1 MGVPGQQKKMFFNE
15 DKNIAFFNRQSL
27 DTYHEI
33 VVSFDYAR
41 YSKNDVPTGG
51 FAVVFYNANF
61 TKPKDGGPGPA
72 LGYLPSNVVDYC
84 KLDGYKGVN
93 GGVLGIGFDL
103 NGDFALKRY
112 TYDGANTATPNSAS
126 IRLGVLDDWKL
137 VATSKNFLNT
147 PVGIK
152 IADKITDE
160 KEIQYKSVRITITN
174 GFTKIRVQIKKAEDK
189 NFFTV
194 LEASIPQQE
203 RDAVKVALTSTVLDD
218 ATQFDIRNFNVMG
231 YPGVP
236 KPPKFTDCIQNINFG
251 EFFRGEALVSE
262 GNFVAMPVGGKILV
276 YKLLNNKFEL
286 TQTLSDSSDL
296 KLLGGSDKFL
306 IANVENTTTVI
317 VYYNNENVFFRTQ
330 EINLLEDS
338 LVNEDL
344 NKIYEKPPICADTD
358 NEFLAIGNGDQV
370 AVYLY
375 SFNPNAAGFGIFV
388 PTGQTLVETVT
399 GGLGAAVQ
407 VDNDRILAGSL
418 KGYVN
423 YYQFDGVDFILQ
435 QTIFDPTTGNP
446 YSRFGAALSLQR
458 NDLIIGAPYS
468 YKLRYNT
475 VGQGEAYHY
484 FFSLN
489 RQTNQREWRRI
500 MNIGNFFLID
510 TPGGEFGAS
519 VKLKGNN
526 LIVGAPTEN
535 FLNPPEQP
543 FEDIPNCGRVYLF
556 EKTRSGLFT
565 NGSVIAPDADKA
577 VPYSFY
583 GKYVGFYGDNV
594 GISITPYT
602 PGGQPSEVNFINKF
616 CVFTEP
622 PKHLPISF
630 QSIAL
635 VDNAGYMIDIE
646 SLTYMQLLCSFRSYG
661 QQQSDI

>member
-1 MGVPGQQKKMFFNE
+1 MFFNE

-41 YSKNDVPTGG
+41 YSRQDVPTGG
-51 FAVVFYNANF
+51 FAVVFYSANF

-72 LGYLPSNVVDYC
+72 LGYLPSNVTDYC

-93 GGVLGIGFDL
+93 GAFLGIGFDL
-103 NGDFALKRY
+103 NGDFGIKRY
-112 TYDGANTATPNSAS
+112 IYDGSNTATPNSAS
-126 IRLGVLDDWKL
+126 IRQGTKDNWRL

-152 IADKITDE
+152 IADRLQGE
-160 KEIQYKSVRITITN
+160 EEVEYKSVKIIITN
-174 GFTKIRVQIKKAEDK
+174 GFTKIKVQIKKATEK
-189 NFFTV
+189 NFYTV
-194 LEASIPQQE
+194 LEASIPQE
-203 RDAVKVALTSTVLDD
+203 DRDAVKVGITSTVLDD
-218 ATQFDIRNFNVMG
+218 ATQFDIKNFNVAG

-236 KPPKFTDCIQNINFG
+236 KPPEFTDCLQNISFG
-251 EFFRGEALVSE
+251 DFFRGEALVSE
-262 GNFVAMPVGGKILV
+262 GNFVAMPVGGRILI
-276 YKLLNNKFEL
+276 YKLINNRFEI
-286 TQTLSDSSDL
+286 TQTLTDSSDL

-306 IANVENTTTVI
+306 IASIEKTQNIVI
-317 VYYNNENVFFRTQ
+317 YYNNENVFFRTQ

-344 NKIYEKPPICADTD
+344 TLAFEKPPICADTD
-358 NEFLAIGNGDQV
+358 NEYLVVGNGEQV
-370 AVYLY
+370 SVYFY
-375 SFNPNAAGFGIFV
+375 SFNPGSAGFGIFL
-388 PTGQTLVETVT
+388 PTGQTLVETTT

-418 KGYVN
+418 KGFVN

-489 RQTNQREWRRI
+489 RDTNQREWRRI
-500 MNIGNFFLID
+500 MNLGNFFLID

-519 VKLKGNN
+519 LKLKGNN
-526 LIVGAPTEN
+526 LIIGAPTEN
-535 FLNPPEQP
+535 YLNPPEQP
-543 FEDIPNCGRVYLF
+543 FENIPNCGRVYLF

-565 NGSVIAPDADKA
+565 NGSVIAPDPENAL
-577 VPYSFY
+577 PYSFY

-594 GISITPYT
+594 GISVTPFT
-602 PGGQPSEVNFINKF
+602 PGGRSSEVNFINKE
-616 CVFTEP
+616 CVFDEP
-622 PKHLPISF
+622 PKHIPISF

-646 SLTYMQLLCSFRSYG
+646 NLTYMQLLCTYRAYG
-661 QQQSDI
+661 QQQTDI